1 MSVSTPFRQEL
12 RDTGNLCDHSKVP
25 DAITLLFIGDIVG
38 KPGRTITRLA
48 LPRLVSRYGVDLV
61 IANVENAAG
70 GNGVTRDIAE
80 TLLDYGVQVMTT
92 GNHVW
97 DKKETLA
104 YIENQPRLLR
114 PGNYPAGVP
123 GRGHYSARTRDGIAV
138 GVVNV
143 MGRIFMNPLD
153 NPFHVVREQIALV
166 RAEHGA
172 RIVFVDFH
180 AEATSEKKAMGWHLD
195 GEVTA
200 VAGTH
205 THVQTADERIL
216 PNGTAYITDVG
227 MTGPHDSIIGVDPQ
241 PALKRFLDGMPAR
254 FDTATHNPRIN
265 AVVVTA
271 DPATGC
277 AHTIRRL
284 DLSADDVDAL
294 DAAPEPRR

>member
-1 MSVSTPFRQEL
+1 MSDLV
-12 RDTGNLCDHSKVP
+12 
-25 DAITLLFIGDIVG
+25 TLLFIGDIVG
-38 KPGRTITRLA
+38 KPGRAITRLA
-48 LPRLVSRYGVDLV
+48 LPRLVARHGVDLV

-70 GNGVTRDIAE
+70 GNGITREIGE

-97 DKKETLA
+97 DKKEAIA

-123 GRGHYSARTRDGIAV
+123 GRGHCSALTPGGVAI

-153 NPFHVVREQIALV
+153 NPFHVVRGQIETV

-195 GEVTA
+195 GEVTV

-227 MTGPHDSIIGVDPQ
+227 MTGPHDSIIGVDPR
-241 PALKRFLDGMPAR
+241 PALKRFLDGMPAK
-254 FDTATHNPRIN
+254 FDTATRNPRVN
-265 AVVVTA
+265 AIVVTA
-271 DPATGC
+271 DPETGR
-277 AHTIRRL
+277 ARTIRRV
-284 DLSADDVDAL
+284 DLSADEIDAL
-294 DAAPEPRR
+294 GPQTGTQP